1 MRKKLIC
8 NKNENILQKLFH
20 LLIFYNQKKNNNKT
34 SLSIK

>member
-8 NKNENILQKLFH
+8 NKNENIQKLFH